1 MMRAAQGRG
10 HGGHVCEQARLNW
23 AKNRVAAGATRLS
36 LTENAADWYRKHESQ
51 IRPLAEFGAVLMRK
65 DPPFDLEYVA
75 STWLLSAAVR
85 EGARVFNAPQA
96 LREHNE
102 KFAIAEFARFTVPS
116 LVAREMPRLQ
126 EFIDEHR
133 DTVLKRLDGM
143 GSAGVFRVRHED
155 PYRIGIV
162 EAIYLSIPHSIS

>member
-1 MMRAAQGRG
+1 GTDGTAQ
-10 HGGHVCEQARLNW
+10 
-23 AKNRVAAGATRLS
+23 LS
-36 LTENAADWYRKHESQ
+36 LTNNNEDRYRRNESQ
-51 IRPLAEFGAVLMRK
+51 NRPLAESCPMLMRK
-65 DPPFDLEYVA
+65 NPPFDLEYVA

-126 EFIDEHR
+126 EFIDEHS

-143 GSAGVFRVRHED
+143 GGAGVFRVRHDD
-155 PYRIGIV
+155 PNRNVIV
-162 EAIYLSIPHSIS
+162 ESISKLGTRSVMAQRYIPAIAEGDKRVPLIHGKVVPNR